1 MRTVARMSVMEQ
13 DARELYVG
21 AMRAED
27 IIRLGRVA
35 EWTEENSEQG
45 YQRAPERSRIRKLAN
60 FLKTEGVPMLPTSVL
75 LSHRGEPLERRDLD
89 DGTAEITFPD
99 DEVLWIVDG
108 QHRVK
113 ALEVAI
119 KEDGLERFK
128 SFMLPVVIVEFPNI
142 EEEAHQFQIINE
154 NMKKVNTQL
163 ARRLLALRLARGDDS
178 TRRAIRQTRRL
189 WEAETVEVIKELQ
202 AEPESPWSGRI
213 QPPNT
218 RKSADHIVRELSFS
232 TSLKPILTDEV
243 CIDLGTERIAN
254 FLVNYWEAWSQLLLE
269 AFETP
274 GDYVIQKTPGIFSL
288 HAVARY
294 LLKVFIFRR
303 MTEPT
308 VDDIKVVLSDAGE
321 AATAGFWESGNAH
334 GAAMAGSMAGFKILA
349 DEIIDTLQSNG
360 HQI

>member
-1 MRTVARMSVMEQ
+1 MKTTARMSVLRQ
-13 DARELYVG
+13 DARSLYVG
-21 AMRAED
+21 SMRAED
-27 IIRLGRVA
+27 IIRMGRVA
-35 EWTEENSEQG
+35 EWTEENIEEG

-60 FLKTEGVPMLPTSVL
+60 FLKTESVPMLPTSIL
-75 LSHRGEPLERRDLD
+75 LSHRGEPLKRKELS
-89 DGTAEITFPD
+89 DGMAEVTFPE

-128 SFMLPVVIVEFPNI
+128 SFQLPVVIVEFPDI

-163 ARRLLALRLARGDDS
+163 ARRLLALRLAKGDDS

-189 WEAETVEVIKELQ
+189 WEAETVEVIRALQ
-202 AEPESPWSGRI
+202 ADEGSAWSGRI

-243 CIDLGTERIAN
+243 CTDLGTERISQ
-254 FLVNYWEAWSQLLLE
+254 FLVNYWEAWRQLLPE
-269 AFETP
+269 AFESP
-274 GDYVIQKTPGIFSL
+274 SEYVIQKTPGVFSL

-294 LLKVFIFRR
+294 LLKVFVFRR

-308 VDDIKVVLSDAGE
+308 VDDIKVVLGDAGD
-321 AATAGFWESGNAH
+321 AATASFWESGNAQ